1 MTNDK
6 AGNKTE
12 YIGFKDC
19 FATTTLSFTNAITGV
34 LGAWQDN
41 VPMLV

>member
-6 AGNKTE
+6 AGKKTE

-19 FATTTLSFTNAITGV
+19 FATTTLSFSNDLFSGIQTG
-34 LGAWQDN
+34 
-41 VPMLV
+41 